1 MLASQPLT
9 LEPPV
14 IIGRGTWLDKIA
26 ADVVERE
33 GRLGRAGKS
42 LRVESGL
49 GASGIPHIGS
59 FGDAARAH
67 GVKMALENIGVPTE
81 LIAFSDDMDGLRRV
95 PAGFPKTLSKYL
107 GFPVSSI
114 PDPFDCHESYGQH
127 LSSLLLDALDKTR
140 IEYRTLSG
148 PGAYREGWFKEKI
161 EKMFRNSAKLGLFI
175 KETMGREW
183 YTETWP
189 YLSVSKN
196 S

>member
-1 MLASQPLT
+1 MT
-9 LEPPV
+9 LEPPQ

-26 ADVVERE
+26 ADIVERE
-33 GRLGRAGKS
+33 KRLRRAGQS

-67 GVKMALENIGVPTE
+67 GVKMALDNIGVTTE

-114 PDPFDCHESYGQH
+114 PDPFDCHES
-127 LSSLLLDALDKTR
+127 
-140 IEYRTLSG
+140 
-148 PGAYREGWFKEKI
+148 
-161 EKMFRNSAKLGLFI
+161 
-175 KETMGREW
+175 
-183 YTETWP
+183 
-189 YLSVSKN
+189 
-196 S
+196 